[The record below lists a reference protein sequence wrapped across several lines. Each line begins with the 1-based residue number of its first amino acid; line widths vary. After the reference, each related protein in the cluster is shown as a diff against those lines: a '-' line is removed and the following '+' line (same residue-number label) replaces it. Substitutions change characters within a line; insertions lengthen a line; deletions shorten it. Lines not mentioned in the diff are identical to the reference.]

1 MDIEDRN
8 GEFSWRCMDT
18 LEVLIVAYDDFN
30 YHSPPGRG
38 GDTPWPFSA
47 PMISTSWVSSRLYWT
62 RSPGKHRWSVKWLE
76 IKENLGRIVDLSRR
90 LREFNLAISSMVKL
104 EREIEE
110 SSSKSLVLTASSS
123 AFAA

>member
-1 MDIEDRN
+1 MAFL
-8 GEFSWRCMDT
+8 GPGGFSELGIPT
-18 LEVLIVAYDDFN
+18 V
-30 YHSPPGRG
+30 
-38 GDTPWPFSA
+38 
-47 PMISTSWVSSRLYWT
+47 
-62 RSPGKHRWSVKWLE
+62 RSPGKHRWSVTWLE
-76 IKENLGRIVDLSRR
+76 IKENLGRIVVLSRR